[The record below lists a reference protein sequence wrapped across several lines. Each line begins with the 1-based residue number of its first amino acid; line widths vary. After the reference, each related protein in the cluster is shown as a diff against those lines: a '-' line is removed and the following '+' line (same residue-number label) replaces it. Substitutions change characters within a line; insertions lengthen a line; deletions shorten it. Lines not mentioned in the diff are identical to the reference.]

1 MSKESEHKAFDKFF
15 KERYGKHKLNPPA
28 DLWEKVNSRAADA
41 DGSGFDLMFRDRYL
55 GHETAPPN
63 SLWRKISL
71 HTAATKTSF
80 FLKHLSLIKW
90 IGIIS
95 VSAIIGITAYQM
107 IIHDDNEET
116 IGIPPKIDRHAKE
129 SKEESMAF
137 PADNKLQEK
146 NETTDPVKETSPKVN
161 AEDNV
166 LDEYVNTENSFNE
179 NKITSKVDIIPS
191 ERTINKENE
200 KKNEPIAANNQAK
213 ETNEVSNGIDEI
225 ITDSTHEN
233 QEITPLSQDTKNNKE
248 TIESY
253 ELGEINIQVDKLQPA
268 LPKKDNADKVEL
280 TSETSDSKNTNI
292 DKAQSVSDSDDNP
305 EIGVMTSDT
314 SERTINKENEKKN
327 EPIAANNQAKETNE
341 VSNGID
347 EIITDSTHEN
357 QEITPLSQDT
367 KNNKETIESYE
378 LGEINIQVDKLQPAL
393 PKKDNADKV
402 ELTSET
408 SDSKNT
414 NIDKAQSVSDSDDN
428 PEIGVMTSDTSESES
443 SESVWSLAA
452 FISPTYSY
460 RALNG
465 LDQRGVNEFYN
476 NNQSGIWHFSGS
488 VRTALHFN
496 KKWSLNFGLGY
507 SQLIQKLEFRGVS
520 PNEFPNISMDG
531 SNKTI
536 TVYSSLNTVMS
547 ERLEFFEFTYPG
559 GDSANQNDYYPI
571 NYREEQK
578 FRFLTIPITARYL
591 LGNKKIKGIFDAGLQ
606 ATINVSDASLIQ
618 ISTVAQ
624 PEETLRFEDYHDVNT
639 FGLQFTAGIGLQYD
653 IKNRISLLLLPSFNY
668 SLLNLNN
675 TNYSIIKPWNI
686 SVSLGIQYRF

>member
-41 DGSGFDLMFRDRYL
+41 DGSGLDLMFRDRYL

-146 NETTDPVKETSPKVN
+146 NETTDPVKETSPKAN

-314 SERTINKENEKKN
+314 SE
-327 EPIAANNQAKETNE
+327 
-341 VSNGID
+341 
-347 EIITDSTHEN
+347 
-357 QEITPLSQDT
+357 
-367 KNNKETIESYE
+367 
-378 LGEINIQVDKLQPAL
+378 
-393 PKKDNADKV
+393 
-402 ELTSET
+402 
-408 SDSKNT
+408 
-414 NIDKAQSVSDSDDN
+414 
-428 PEIGVMTSDTSESES
+428 SES

-465 LDQRGVNEFYN
+465 LDQSGVNEFYN

-496 KKWSLNFGLGY
+496 EKWSLNFGLGY

-547 ERLEFFEFTYPG
+547 EHLEFFEFTHPG
-559 GDSANQNDYYPI
+559 GDPGNQDDYYPI
-571 NYREEQK
+571 NYNEEQK
-578 FRFLTIPITARYL
+578 FKFLTIPITARYL

-624 PEETLRFEDYHDVNT
+624 PEETVSFEDYHDFNT
-639 FGLQFTAGIGLQYD
+639 FGLQFTAGIGSQYD

-675 TNYSIIKPWNI
+675 TNYSIIKPWDI
-686 SVSLGIQYRF
+686 SVSLGVQYRF

>member
-1 MSKESEHKAFDKFF
+1 MSKELEHKAFDKFF
-15 KERYGKHKLNPPA
+15 KERYGKHELNPPA
-28 DLWEKVNSRAADA
+28 DLWEKVNSRATDA
-41 DGSGFDLMFRDRYL
+41 DDSGFDEILRDRYT
-55 GHETAPPN
+55 GHESAPPN

-90 IGIIS
+90 IGITS

-116 IGIPPKIDRHAKE
+116 IGIPPKIDRHAIE
-129 SKEESMAF
+129 SKEESIAF
-137 PADNKLQEK
+137 PADSSQHEK
-146 NETTDPVKETSPKVN
+146 KETTDPEKEMSTLVN
-161 AEDNV
+161 EEENV
-166 LDEYVNTENSFNE
+166 LDVDLITETSFNE
-179 NKITSKVDIIPS
+179 NKITGKVDIVPS

-200 KKNEPIAANNQAK
+200 KKNEPIATNNQAK
-213 ETNEVSNGIDEI
+213 ETNEVSNGINELVTGNTQED
-225 ITDSTHEN
+225 
-233 QEITPLSQDTKNNKE
+233 QEITPLSKDTKNNKE

-253 ELGEINIQVDKLQPA
+253 EVGELNIQVDKLQPA
-268 LPKKDNADKVEL
+268 LPKKDNADKVEM
-280 TSETSDSKNTNI
+280 TSETSDSKKTNI
-292 DKAQSVSDSDDNP
+292 DKPQSVSGINDDP
-305 EIGVMTSDT
+305 EIGVMTS
-314 SERTINKENEKKN
+314 N
-327 EPIAANNQAKETNE
+327 
-341 VSNGID
+341 
-347 EIITDSTHEN
+347 
-357 QEITPLSQDT
+357 
-367 KNNKETIESYE
+367 
-378 LGEINIQVDKLQPAL
+378 
-393 PKKDNADKV
+393 
-402 ELTSET
+402 
-408 SDSKNT
+408 
-414 NIDKAQSVSDSDDN
+414 
-428 PEIGVMTSDTSESES
+428 TSESENAGKKDKQRNAKKTNKS
-443 SESVWSLAA
+443 GESVWSLAA

-465 LDQRGVNEFYN
+465 PDQRGVNEFYN
-476 NNQSGIWHFSGS
+476 NNQSGSWHFSGS
-488 VRTALHFN
+488 VMTAYHFN

-507 SQLIQKLEFRGVS
+507 SQLIQKLEFRDVS

-531 SNKTI
+531 SNNTI
-536 TVYSSLNTVMS
+536 TVYSSLKTVMS

-559 GDSANQNDYYPI
+559 GDPANQNDYYPI

-624 PEETLRFEDYHDVNT
+624 PEETVSFEDYHDVNK

-653 IKNRISLLLLPSFNY
+653 LENRISLLLLPGFNY

-675 TNYSIIKPWNI
+675 TNYSIIKPWDI

>member
-225 ITDSTHEN
+225 
-233 QEITPLSQDTKNNKE
+233 
-248 TIESY
+248 
-253 ELGEINIQVDKLQPA
+253 V
-268 LPKKDNADKVEL
+268 
-280 TSETSDSKNTNI
+280 
-292 DKAQSVSDSDDNP
+292 
-305 EIGVMTSDT
+305 
-314 SERTINKENEKKN
+314 
-327 EPIAANNQAKETNE
+327 
-341 VSNGID
+341 
-347 EIITDSTHEN
+347 TDSTHEN

-465 LDQRGVNEFYN
+465 LDQSGVNEFYN

-547 ERLEFFEFTYPG
+547 ERLEFFEFTHPG
-559 GDSANQNDYYPI
+559 GDPGNQDDYYPI
-571 NYREEQK
+571 NYNEEQK
-578 FRFLTIPITARYL
+578 FKFLTIPITARYL

-624 PEETLRFEDYHDVNT
+624 PEETVSFEDYHDFNT
-639 FGLQFTAGIGLQYD
+639 FGLQFTAGIGSQYD

-675 TNYSIIKPWNI
+675 TNYSIIKPWDI
-686 SVSLGIQYRF
+686 SVSLGVQYRF